1 MTWKGLP
8 LWLNN
13 ILPFAIIL
21 ILAATIFSYNLSK
34 TPVHLNQDELAF
46 ALNARSIADSLRDT
60 SGQFLPFYFRHLDAF
75 WATPVIVYLTAL
87 FLTFLPLS
95 AASVRLPSVFIGLVS
110 IFLIMLLIQRTY
122 KSRALTCLAGFLA
135 TTTPALFIHSRLLLD
150 NLYPVPF
157 VLLWLLFLRK
167 FIDEKKGFALFLSGL
182 SLGIGIH
189 SYHAPKIMMPIYFV
203 ASVIALVP
211 EIRKNIKFY
220 SLFLIGF
227 TLPIMTFIP
236 WLIIHPDTLQNQV
249 QYIGGGDETIDIA
262 RGIWGVLDIS
272 RLSNVVA
279 PSFFTY
285 FSPKILFTTGDS
297 SLIHSTHK
305 AGAFLLPI
313 LILAVFGIL
322 EVIFQQKDRLSK
334 LILFGFLTYPLA
346 PAIVNQSQRI
356 SRGLVVIPFL
366 VLLATY
372 GASYLLRSK
381 NQHLKALL
389 AILLIASAVQF
400 GFFLHDYHGDYRQ
413 RSYGW
418 FNNNIGDAMEAGI
431 TAAAARQPRLLYIDN
446 HIPFASLYSKFFRIK
461 LGRDLEKI
469 PVFFDPSS
477 SDISSFPS
485 HSILIVTAEA
495 APALIATTNLTKL
508 QVITEPDGTA
518 SFYIYQSKN
527 H

>member
-1 MTWKGLP
+1 MP
-8 LWLNN
+8 RWLNN

-21 ILAATIFSYNLSK
+21 ILATTIFPYNLSE

-87 FLTFLPLS
+87 FLIFLPFS
-95 AASVRLPSVFIGLVS
+95 EASVRLASVFIGLVS

-122 KSRALTCLAGFLA
+122 KSHALTYIAGFLA
-135 TTTPALFIHSRLLLD
+135 ATTPALFIHSRLLLD

-157 VLLWLLFLRK
+157 VLLWLLFLKK
-167 FIDEKKGFALFLSGL
+167 FIDEKKGLALFLSGL
-182 SLGIGIH
+182 SLGAGIH

-203 ASVIALVP
+203 ASAIVLIP

-227 TLPIMTFIP
+227 ILPIMIFIP

-249 QYIGGGDETIDIA
+249 QYIGGGDETIDTA
-262 RGIWGVLDIS
+262 RGIWGVLNVS

-285 FSPKILFTTGDS
+285 FSPRILFTTGDS

-322 EVIFQQKDRLSK
+322 EVLFKQKDRLSK
-334 LILFGFLTYPLA
+334 LILFGFLTYPIA
-346 PAIVNQSQRI
+346 PALVNQSQRI

-366 VLLATY
+366 ILLATY
-372 GASYLLRSK
+372 GASYLLKSK
-381 NQHLKALL
+381 DKHLKILL
-389 AILLIASAVQF
+389 SILLITSAIQF
-400 GFFLHDYHGDYRQ
+400 GFFLHDYHGDYRT

-418 FNNNIGDAMEAGI
+418 FNNNIGGAMEAGI
-431 TAAAARQPRLLYIDN
+431 AATAAHQSQLLYIDN
-446 HIPFASLYSKFFRIK
+446 RIPFASLYSKFFQIK
-461 LGRDLEKI
+461 LGRDLEKNQ
-469 PVFFDPSS
+469 VFFDSS
-477 SDISSFPS
+477 SPNTSSFLPN
-485 HSILIVTAEA
+485 SILIVTAAA
-495 APALIATTNLTKL
+495 APPLTTIPNLTKL
-508 QVITEPDGTA
+508 QVITEPDDTV
-518 SFYIYQSKN
+518 SFYIFQSKN
-527 H
+527 Y